1 MILALVGAGCGQG
14 NAQVFEPTTP
24 PPTNKSSGQS
34 GTTATTGGTSRNDA
48 PEISRSAGEAGGV
61 VVFWP
66 RIIPRASD
74 DETRALAT
82 MVQQRVADLVKQTL
96 PNTTVDVRPE
106 PERVCPQQG
115 CKAMTVGVLFTRDKD
130 SCAVIALVSGSGTSP
145 SKLVPWVGE
154 MKIGQDT
161 VKFREPPE
169 NQVKITDFAKC
180 ASLEDSFAAHEKDV
194 ASAIRTAAGK

>member
-1 MILALVGAGCGQG
+1 MVSWSCAAGCGQG

-24 PPTNKSSGQS
+24 PATKSTGEA
-34 GTTATTGGTSRNDA
+34 GGTATTGGTTRNDA

-61 VVFWP
+61 VVLWP
-66 RIIPRASD
+66 RIIPRSSD

-96 PNTTVDVRPE
+96 PNATVDVRPE

-115 CKAMTVGVLFTRDKD
+115 CKAMTVGVLFTRDKE
-130 SCAVIALVSGSGTSP
+130 SCAVLALVSGSGQSP
-145 SKLVPWVGE
+145 ARIVPWVGDAKVAQE
-154 MKIGQDT
+154 T

-169 NQVKITDFAKC
+169 NQVKISDFARC
-180 ASLEDSFAAHEKDV
+180 SSLKDSLGPHEKDV
-194 ASAIRTAAGK
+194 AAAIRTAAGK